1 MKAFHRT
8 ALAPFVLAA
17 LVALSAPAYAG
28 KVVTGD
34 GATLEE
40 AMANATRNVEAEAK
54 AARRCV
60 STYPRPDTCVQLQD
74 GRFRC
79 RGVRA
84 KHKGSCD

>member
-1 MKAFHRT
+1 MRARSR
-8 ALAPFVLAA
+8 LILPFAVAA
-17 LVALSAPAYAG
+17 LLALSAPVHAG
-28 KVVTGD
+28 VVVTGD
-34 GATLEE
+34 GATLDE
-40 AMANATRNVEAEAK
+40 AMANATRNVEAAAK

-60 STYPRPDTCVQLQD
+60 STYPRPDTCVQLAD